1 MKVAIY
7 IAMSANGQIS
17 NSRGVPDWL
26 SPEYGSGFFEIC
38 QKTKAVIMG
47 RKTYTI
53 LAPDYLPLK
62 EEGTTIVLTTNTKA
76 KAANRTVVFTDEGA
90 KAIIAMLEQ
99 KGHTEAVIVGGAYA
113 MTKFIEANLVNEIIL
128 VVEPALFGKGLPM
141 LNEIEFTR
149 NLTLIGVTPLN
160 SNTVKLHYAVRHE

>member
-1 MKVAIY
+1 
-7 IAMSANGQIS
+7 
-17 NSRGVPDWL
+17 
-26 SPEYGSGFFEIC
+26 
-38 QKTKAVIMG
+38 MG
-47 RKTYTI
+47 RKTYSI

-90 KAIIAMLEQ
+90 KEIIGMLEQ
-99 KGHTEAVIVGGAYA
+99 KGHTGAVIVGGAYA
-113 MTKFIEANLVNEIIL
+113 MTKFTEANLVHEIIL

-149 NLTLIGVTPLN
+149 NLTLISVTPLN
-160 SNTVKLHYAVRHE
+160 SNTVKLHYAVKYE

>member
-7 IAMSANGQIS
+7 MAMSANGQIS

-26 SPEYGSGFFEIC
+26 SPEYSSGFVEIC

-47 RKTYTI
+47 RKTYSI

-62 EEGTTIVLTTNTKA
+62 EEGTTIVLTTSTKA
-76 KAANRTVVFTDEGA
+76 KPANRTVVFTDEGA
-90 KAIIAMLEQ
+90 KDIVALLEQ
-99 KGHTEAVIVGGAYA
+99 KGHKEAVIVGGAYA
-113 MTKFIEANLVNEIIL
+113 VTTFIEANLVHEIIL

-141 LNEIEFTR
+141 FNEIEFTR
-149 NLTLIGVTPLN
+149 NLTMISVTPLN
-160 SNTVKLHYAVRHE
+160 ANTVKLHYAVRYE